1 MATYMVNLSANNSE
15 IRSKRMQTK
24 DMTTGSPAGLIL
36 RFALPLMLG
45 NVFQQ
50 FYTFVDTM
58 VVGQA
63 LGVKALA
70 ALGAAEWL
78 TFLMFGLVQGL
89 VQGFSLVMA
98 RQFGAGDDK
107 GLKKAVAGAVWLSL
121 SAAVLFTA
129 LGQLMLRPVLQLLRT
144 PAEIIDLTLIY
155 LRILYASLP
164 VAFAYNL
171 LAALLRALGNSKTPL
186 QAMTLSSFCNIALDL
201 LFVFGFGWGIQG
213 AAAATVLA
221 QLLAACFC
229 CVKLR
234 GSGLFSLGNK
244 EYYPDRDVIKEQLK
258 LGLPMGLQNMITAM
272 GGLIVQSVINGFGVL
287 FIAGYTAANK
297 LYGLLEIAASSYG
310 YAMSTY
316 SGQNMGAAR
325 YDRIGKGLRAAN
337 LIGAATALL
346 MSAIMV
352 FFGKPVLGCFLTGD
366 SVTVEGAM
374 RIGYHFL
381 LVLAVFFPFL
391 YILYVTR
398 SCIQGMGNSLLP
410 MISSIVQLVMR
421 TGCALLLPALIGE
434 SGVFYG
440 EVCAWLGADLLLA
453 FSYFYC
459 MKKLRTAAGPA
470 EI

>member
-1 MATYMVNLSANNSE
+1 
-15 IRSKRMQTK
+15 MQTK

-121 SAAVLFTA
+121 GAAVLFTA

-374 RIGYHFL
+374 RIGYQFL

>member
-1 MATYMVNLSANNSE
+1 
-15 IRSKRMQTK
+15 MQTK
-24 DMTTGSPAGLIL
+24 DMTSGSPAGLIL

-121 SAAVLFTA
+121 GAAVLFTA

-229 CVKLR
+229 FVKLR

-258 LGLPMGLQNMITAM
+258 LGLPMGRQNMITAM

>member
-1 MATYMVNLSANNSE
+1 
-15 IRSKRMQTK
+15 MQTK

-121 SAAVLFTA
+121 GAAVLFTA
-129 LGQLMLRPVLQLLRT
+129 LGQLMLRPVLLLLRT

-186 QAMTLSSFCNIALDL
+186 QAMMLSSFCNIALDL

>member
-1 MATYMVNLSANNSE
+1 
-15 IRSKRMQTK
+15 MQTK

-121 SAAVLFTA
+121 GAAVLFTA
-129 LGQLMLRPVLQLLRT
+129 LGQLMLRPVLLLLRT
-144 PAEIIDLTLIY
+144 PTEIIDLTLIY

-229 CVKLR
+229 FVKLR

-352 FFGKPVLGCFLTGD
+352 FLGKPVLGCFLTGD

-374 RIGYHFL
+374 RIGYYFL

-459 MKKLRTAAGPA
+459 MKKLQTAAGPA

>member
-1 MATYMVNLSANNSE
+1 
-15 IRSKRMQTK
+15 MQTK
-24 DMTTGSPAGLIL
+24 DMTNGSPAGLIL

-121 SAAVLFTA
+121 GAAVLFTA
-129 LGQLMLRPVLQLLRT
+129 LGQLMLRPVLLLLRT
-144 PAEIIDLTLIY
+144 PTEIIALTLIY

-221 QLLAACFC
+221 QILAACFC

-244 EYYPDRDVIKEQLK
+244 EYYPDRDVIREQLK

-352 FFGKPVLGCFLTGD
+352 FLGKPVLGCFLTGD

-374 RIGYHFL
+374 RIGYYFL

-459 MKKLRTAAGPA
+459 MKKLQTAAGPA

>member
-1 MATYMVNLSANNSE
+1 
-15 IRSKRMQTK
+15 MQTK

-107 GLKKAVAGAVWLSL
+107 ELKKAVAGAVCLSL
-121 SAAVLFTA
+121 GAAVLFTA
-129 LGQLMLRPVLQLLRT
+129 LGQLMLRPVLLLLRT

-374 RIGYHFL
+374 RIGYQFL

>member
-1 MATYMVNLSANNSE
+1 
-15 IRSKRMQTK
+15 MQTK
-24 DMTTGSPAGLIL
+24 DMTSGSPAGLIL

-98 RQFGAGDDK
+98 RQFGAGDEK

-121 SAAVLFTA
+121 GAAVLFTA
-129 LGQLMLRPVLQLLRT
+129 LGQLMLRPVLLLLRT

-164 VAFAYNL
+164 VAFAYNM

-221 QLLAACFC
+221 QILAACFC

-244 EYYPDRDVIKEQLK
+244 EYYPDREVIREQLK

-325 YDRIGKGLRAAN
+325 YDRIGKGLRSAN

-352 FFGKPVLGCFLTGD
+352 FLGKPVLGCFLTGD

-381 LVLAVFFPFL
+381 LVLAFFFPFL

-459 MKKLRTAAGPA
+459 MRKFRTAAGPA

>member
-1 MATYMVNLSANNSE
+1 
-15 IRSKRMQTK
+15 MQTK
-24 DMTTGSPAGLIL
+24 DMTSGSPAGLIL

-98 RQFGAGDDK
+98 RQFGAGDEK

-121 SAAVLFTA
+121 GAAFLFTA
-129 LGQLMLRPVLQLLRT
+129 LGQLMLRPVLLLLRT

-164 VAFAYNL
+164 VAFAYNM

-201 LFVFGFGWGIQG
+201 LFVFGSGWGIQG

-221 QLLAACFC
+221 QILAACFC

-244 EYYPDRDVIKEQLK
+244 EYYPDREVIREQLK

-352 FFGKPVLGCFLTGD
+352 FLGKPVLGCFLTGD

-381 LVLAVFFPFL
+381 LVLAFFFPFL

-459 MKKLRTAAGPA
+459 MRKFRTAAGPA

>member
-1 MATYMVNLSANNSE
+1 
-15 IRSKRMQTK
+15 
-24 DMTTGSPAGLIL
+24 
-36 RFALPLMLG
+36 
-45 NVFQQ
+45 
-50 FYTFVDTM
+50 
-58 VVGQA
+58 
-63 LGVKALA
+63 
-70 ALGAAEWL
+70 
-78 TFLMFGLVQGL
+78 
-89 VQGFSLVMA
+89 
-98 RQFGAGDDK
+98 
-107 GLKKAVAGAVWLSL
+107 
-121 SAAVLFTA
+121 
-129 LGQLMLRPVLQLLRT
+129 
-144 PAEIIDLTLIY
+144 
-155 LRILYASLP
+155 
-164 VAFAYNL
+164 
-171 LAALLRALGNSKTPL
+171 
-186 QAMTLSSFCNIALDL
+186 MTLSSFCNIALDL

-229 CVKLR
+229 FVKLR

-434 SGVFYG
+434 SGVVTERYAPG
-440 EVCAWLGADLLLA
+440 SERI
-453 FSYFYC
+453 YC
-459 MKKLRTAAGPA
+459 WHSAIFTV
-470 EI
+470 

>member
-1 MATYMVNLSANNSE
+1 
-15 IRSKRMQTK
+15 MQTK
-24 DMTTGSPAGLIL
+24 DMTSGSPAGLIL

-98 RQFGAGDDK
+98 RQFGAGDEK

-121 SAAVLFTA
+121 GAAVLFTA
-129 LGQLMLRPVLQLLRT
+129 LGQLMLRPVLLLLRT

-164 VAFAYNL
+164 VAFAYNM

-221 QLLAACFC
+221 QILAACFC

-244 EYYPDRDVIKEQLK
+244 EYYPDREVIREQLK

-352 FFGKPVLGCFLTGD
+352 FLGKPVLGCFLTGD

-381 LVLAVFFPFL
+381 LVLALFFPFL

-459 MKKLRTAAGPA
+459 MRKFRTAAGPA

>member
-1 MATYMVNLSANNSE
+1 
-15 IRSKRMQTK
+15 MQTK

-121 SAAVLFTA
+121 GAAVLFTA
-129 LGQLMLRPVLQLLRT
+129 LGQLMLRPVLLLLHT

-244 EYYPDRDVIKEQLK
+244 EYYPGRDVIKEQLK

-381 LVLAVFFPFL
+381 LVLALFFPFL

-459 MKKLRTAAGPA
+459 VKKLRTAAGPA

>member
-1 MATYMVNLSANNSE
+1 
-15 IRSKRMQTK
+15 MQTK
-24 DMTTGSPAGLIL
+24 DMTSGSPAGLIL

-121 SAAVLFTA
+121 GAAVLFTA
-129 LGQLMLRPVLQLLRT
+129 LGQLMLRPVLLLLRT
-144 PAEIIDLTLIY
+144 PTEIIDLTLIY

-221 QLLAACFC
+221 QILAACFC

-352 FFGKPVLGCFLTGD
+352 FLGKPVLGCFLTGD

-374 RIGYHFL
+374 RIGYYFL

>member
-1 MATYMVNLSANNSE
+1 
-15 IRSKRMQTK
+15 MQTK

-121 SAAVLFTA
+121 GAAVLFTA
-129 LGQLMLRPVLQLLRT
+129 LGQLMLRPVLLLLHT

>member
-1 MATYMVNLSANNSE
+1 
-15 IRSKRMQTK
+15 MQTK

-121 SAAVLFTA
+121 GAAVLFTA
-129 LGQLMLRPVLQLLRT
+129 LGQLMLRPVLLLLRT

-229 CVKLR
+229 FVKLR

-459 MKKLRTAAGPA
+459 MKKLRTAAAGKGHTAVHPSQGNHA
-470 EI
+470 YQSNTPQ

>member
-1 MATYMVNLSANNSE
+1 
-15 IRSKRMQTK
+15 MQTK

-121 SAAVLFTA
+121 GAAVLFTA
-129 LGQLMLRPVLQLLRT
+129 LGQLMLRPVLLLLRT
-144 PAEIIDLTLIY
+144 PTEIIDLTLIY

-229 CVKLR
+229 FVKLR

-366 SVTVEGAM
+366 NVTVEGAM

-381 LVLAVFFPFL
+381 LVLALFFPFL

>member
-1 MATYMVNLSANNSE
+1 
-15 IRSKRMQTK
+15 MQTK

-121 SAAVLFTA
+121 GAAVLFTA
-129 LGQLMLRPVLQLLRT
+129 LGQLMLRPVLLLLHT

-381 LVLAVFFPFL
+381 LVLALFFPFL

-421 TGCALLLPALIGE
+421 TGCALLLPALIGD

>member
-1 MATYMVNLSANNSE
+1 
-15 IRSKRMQTK
+15 MQTK
-24 DMTTGSPAGLIL
+24 DMTSGSPAGLIL

-98 RQFGAGDDK
+98 RQFGAGDEK

-121 SAAVLFTA
+121 GAAFLFTA
-129 LGQLMLRPVLQLLRT
+129 LGQLMLRPVLLLLRT

-164 VAFAYNL
+164 VAFAYNM

-221 QLLAACFC
+221 QILAACFC

-244 EYYPDRDVIKEQLK
+244 EYYPDREVIREQLK

-352 FFGKPVLGCFLTGD
+352 FLGKPVLGCFLTGD

-381 LVLAVFFPFL
+381 LVLAFFFPFL

-398 SCIQGMGNSLLP
+398 SCIQGVGNSLLP

-459 MKKLRTAAGPA
+459 MRKFRTAAGPA

>member
-1 MATYMVNLSANNSE
+1 
-15 IRSKRMQTK
+15 MQTK

>member
-1 MATYMVNLSANNSE
+1 
-15 IRSKRMQTK
+15 MQTK
-24 DMTTGSPAGLIL
+24 DMTSGSPAGLIL

-121 SAAVLFTA
+121 GAAVLFTA

-229 CVKLR
+229 FVKLR

-398 SCIQGMGNSLLP
+398 SCIKGMGNSLLP

>member
-1 MATYMVNLSANNSE
+1 
-15 IRSKRMQTK
+15 MQTK
-24 DMTTGSPAGLIL
+24 DMTNGSPAGLIL

-121 SAAVLFTA
+121 GAAVLFTA
-129 LGQLMLRPVLQLLRT
+129 LGQLMLRPVLLLLRT
-144 PAEIIDLTLIY
+144 PTEIIDLTLIY

-221 QLLAACFC
+221 QILAACFC

-244 EYYPDRDVIKEQLK
+244 EYYPDRDVIREQLK

-352 FFGKPVLGCFLTGD
+352 FLGKPVLGCFLTGD

-374 RIGYHFL
+374 RIGYYFL

-410 MISSIVQLVMR
+410 
-421 TGCALLLPALIGE
+421 
-434 SGVFYG
+434 
-440 EVCAWLGADLLLA
+440 
-453 FSYFYC
+453 
-459 MKKLRTAAGPA
+459 
-470 EI
+470 

>member
-1 MATYMVNLSANNSE
+1 
-15 IRSKRMQTK
+15 MQTK
-24 DMTTGSPAGLIL
+24 DMTSGSPAGLIL

-98 RQFGAGDDK
+98 RQFGAGDEK

-121 SAAVLFTA
+121 GAAFLFTA
-129 LGQLMLRPVLQLLRT
+129 LGQLMLRPVLLLLRT

-164 VAFAYNL
+164 VAFAYNM

-221 QLLAACFC
+221 QILAACFC

-244 EYYPDRDVIKEQLK
+244 EYYPDREVIREQLK

-352 FFGKPVLGCFLTGD
+352 FLGKPVLGCFLTGD

-381 LVLAVFFPFL
+381 LVLAFFFPFL

-410 MISSIVQLVMR
+410 MISSIFQLVMR

-459 MKKLRTAAGPA
+459 MRKFRTAAGPA

>member
-1 MATYMVNLSANNSE
+1 
-15 IRSKRMQTK
+15 MQTK

-121 SAAVLFTA
+121 GAAVLFTA
-129 LGQLMLRPVLQLLRT
+129 LGQLMLRPVLLLLRT
-144 PAEIIDLTLIY
+144 PTEIIDLTLIY

-229 CVKLR
+229 FVKLR

-244 EYYPDRDVIKEQLK
+244 EYYPDRDVIREQLK

-352 FFGKPVLGCFLTGD
+352 FLGKPVLGCFLTGD

-374 RIGYHFL
+374 RIGYYFL

>member
-1 MATYMVNLSANNSE
+1 
-15 IRSKRMQTK
+15 MQTK
-24 DMTTGSPAGLIL
+24 DMTSGSPAGLIL

-98 RQFGAGDDK
+98 RQFGAGDEK

-121 SAAVLFTA
+121 GAAFLFTA
-129 LGQLMLRPVLQLLRT
+129 LGQLMLRPVLLLLRT

-164 VAFAYNL
+164 VAFAYNM

-221 QLLAACFC
+221 QILAACFC

-244 EYYPDRDVIKEQLK
+244 EYYPDREVIREQLK
-258 LGLPMGLQNMITAM
+258 LGLPMGLQNMIAAM

-352 FFGKPVLGCFLTGD
+352 FLGKPVLGCFLTGD

-381 LVLAVFFPFL
+381 LVLAFFFPFL

-459 MKKLRTAAGPA
+459 MRKFRTAAGPA

>member
-1 MATYMVNLSANNSE
+1 
-15 IRSKRMQTK
+15 MQTK

-121 SAAVLFTA
+121 GAAVLFTA
-129 LGQLMLRPVLQLLRT
+129 LGQLMLRPVLLLLRT
-144 PAEIIDLTLIY
+144 PTEIIDLTLIY

-229 CVKLR
+229 FVKLR

-352 FFGKPVLGCFLTGD
+352 FLGKPVLGCFLTGD

-459 MKKLRTAAGPA
+459 MKKLQTAAGPA

>member
-1 MATYMVNLSANNSE
+1 
-15 IRSKRMQTK
+15 MQTK

-121 SAAVLFTA
+121 GAAVLFTA
-129 LGQLMLRPVLQLLRT
+129 LGQLMLRPVLLLLRT

-229 CVKLR
+229 FVKLR

-381 LVLAVFFPFL
+381 LELAVFFPFL

-453 FSYFYC
+453 FSYF
-459 MKKLRTAAGPA
+459 
-470 EI
+470 

>member
-1 MATYMVNLSANNSE
+1 
-15 IRSKRMQTK
+15 MQTK
-24 DMTTGSPAGLIL
+24 DMTSGSPAGLIL

-98 RQFGAGDDK
+98 RQFGAGDEK

-121 SAAVLFTA
+121 GAAFLFTA
-129 LGQLMLRPVLQLLRT
+129 LGQLMLRPVLLLLRT

-164 VAFAYNL
+164 VAFAYNM

-221 QLLAACFC
+221 QILAACFC

-244 EYYPDRDVIKEQLK
+244 EYYPDREVIREQLK

-352 FFGKPVLGCFLTGD
+352 FLGKPVLGCFLTGD

-381 LVLAVFFPFL
+381 LVLAFFFPFL

-459 MKKLRTAAGPA
+459 MKKFRTAAGPA

>member
-1 MATYMVNLSANNSE
+1 
-15 IRSKRMQTK
+15 MQTK

-58 VVGQA
+58 GVGQA

-121 SAAVLFTA
+121 GAAVLFTA
-129 LGQLMLRPVLQLLRT
+129 LGQLMLRPVLLLLRT
-144 PAEIIDLTLIY
+144 PTEIIDLTLIY

-229 CVKLR
+229 FVKLR

-381 LVLAVFFPFL
+381 LVLALFFPFL

>member
-1 MATYMVNLSANNSE
+1 
-15 IRSKRMQTK
+15 MQTK
-24 DMTTGSPAGLIL
+24 DMTSGSPAGLIL

-121 SAAVLFTA
+121 GAAVLFTA

-229 CVKLR
+229 FVKLR

-352 FFGKPVLGCFLTGD
+352 FLGKPVLGCFLTGD

>member
-1 MATYMVNLSANNSE
+1 
-15 IRSKRMQTK
+15 MQTK

-121 SAAVLFTA
+121 GAAVLFTA
-129 LGQLMLRPVLQLLRT
+129 LGQLMLRPVLLLLRT
-144 PAEIIDLTLIY
+144 PTEIIDLTLIY

-229 CVKLR
+229 FVKLR

-244 EYYPDRDVIKEQLK
+244 EYYPDSDVIKEQLK

-381 LVLAVFFPFL
+381 LVLALFFPFL

>member
-1 MATYMVNLSANNSE
+1 
-15 IRSKRMQTK
+15 MQTK

-121 SAAVLFTA
+121 GAAVLFTA
-129 LGQLMLRPVLQLLRT
+129 LGQLMLRPVLLLLRT

-186 QAMTLSSFCNIALDL
+186 QAMTLSSLCNIALDL

-229 CVKLR
+229 FVKLR

>member
-1 MATYMVNLSANNSE
+1 
-15 IRSKRMQTK
+15 MQTK
-24 DMTTGSPAGLIL
+24 DMTSGSPAGLIL

-98 RQFGAGDDK
+98 RQFGAGDEK

-121 SAAVLFTA
+121 GAAFLFTA
-129 LGQLMLRPVLQLLRT
+129 LGQLMLRPVLLLLRT

-155 LRILYASLP
+155 LRILYSSLP
-164 VAFAYNL
+164 VAFAYNM

-221 QLLAACFC
+221 QILAACFC

-244 EYYPDRDVIKEQLK
+244 EYYPDREVIREQLK

-352 FFGKPVLGCFLTGD
+352 FLGKPVLGCFLTGD

-381 LVLAVFFPFL
+381 LVLAFFFPFL

-459 MKKLRTAAGPA
+459 MRKFRTAAGPA